1 MELRHI
7 AGLTLVGWCLIVPP
21 VSQPN
26 QMLEKNAPFS
36 QWVKIET
43 YDTAAACR
51 NELAKLTA
59 VVSGNINLSLVQRRA
74 LSAKCVAADDPRLH
88 ADNFEVY

>member
-26 QMLEKNAPFS
+26 QVLEKNAPFS
-36 QWVKIET
+36 RWVTIET
-43 YDTAAACR
+43 YDTAAACTSV
-51 NELAKLTA
+51 LAKLTA
-59 VVSGNINLSLVQRRA
+59 VISGNINPSLVQRRA
-74 LSAKCVAADDPRLH
+74 MSAKCVAADDPRLH